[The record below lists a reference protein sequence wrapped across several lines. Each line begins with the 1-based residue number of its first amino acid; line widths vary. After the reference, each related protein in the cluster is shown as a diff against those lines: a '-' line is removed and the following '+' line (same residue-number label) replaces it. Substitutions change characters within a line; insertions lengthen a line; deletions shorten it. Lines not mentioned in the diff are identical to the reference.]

1 MRREICSA
9 AASSIPAPGFCSSV
23 AKAHSV
29 LAISWLVYWC
39 SMAAARRA
47 ARSST
52 LCPGLY
58 PSLLY
63 DHRLL
68 LIACGRSAP
77 SGDVNV
83 GVDRWPQLVLQLR
96 AARLLLMALQS
107 QNCPQVVA
115 DLSDAAQSSSDVL
128 ANRST
133 AMNECREGQRA
144 PEAESARCCRPS
156 GRLQRPA
163 GSRQGHAQGLQT
175 PCAAACYQ
183 HNCQAPLRRAC
194 ATELLLRHRMQ
205 ACSCYNTAR
214 FPHESAATQSC
225 GGRLESG
232 ACDVPARG
240 CQA

>member
-1 MRREICSA
+1 MRRKICSA
-9 AASSIPAPGFCSSV
+9 AASSMPAPGFCSSV

-83 GVDRWPQLVLQLR
+83 GVNRWPQVMMQLR
-96 AARLLLMALQS
+96 SQAVAAGLAKPKVPSKLLLTSAIQRNHHLMCS
-107 QNCPQVVA
+107 Q
-115 DLSDAAQSSSDVL
+115 
-128 ANRST
+128 T
-133 AMNECREGQRA
+133 
-144 PEAESARCCRPS
+144 
-156 GRLQRPA
+156 
-163 GSRQGHAQGLQT
+163 T
-175 PCAAACYQ
+175 P
-183 HNCQAPLRRAC
+183 
-194 ATELLLRHRMQ
+194 
-205 ACSCYNTAR
+205 
-214 FPHESAATQSC
+214 
-225 GGRLESG
+225 
-232 ACDVPARG
+232 
-240 CQA
+240 